1 MSFPAQPLGRRSV
14 YLLPTRE
21 GLWFGATLLV
31 LLLAAINYGN
41 GLAYAITFLLASLAT
56 LSSAA
61 AQRNLLGLSVH
72 EGLPR
77 ANFVGSP
84 VTFRVIVVNPSA
96 LPRFGITV
104 APERGPGLAFDLA
117 AHEHR
122 TVDIPWQTRR
132 RGPVMPPRL
141 RLSSRYPFGL
151 LRAFSRHI
159 PLEDPAIA
167 YPAPAPHAPLP
178 SGRPSADSEQEA
190 LGVNAEGG
198 GDFVGLSALRPGES
212 PRHVHWKAVA
222 AGRGLMVKRFAGL
235 AEREIWLTLPTL
247 GDIEERLSRLC
258 RQVLDAEQQGY
269 RYGLTVDGAP
279 LTPNAGPLHLEA
291 CLSKLALYEDAI
303 R

>member
-1 MSFPAQPLGRRSV
+1 MSLPAQTLGRRSV

-31 LLLAAINYGN
+31 LLLAAINYDN
-41 GLAYAITFLLASLAT
+41 GLAYAVAFLLASLAT

-72 EGLPR
+72 EGLPQ
-77 ANFVGSP
+77 ANFAGFP
-84 VTFRVIVVNPSA
+84 VTFRVIVGNPSNV
-96 LPRFGITV
+96 PRLGITL
-104 APERGPGLAFDLA
+104 APERGPGQTFDLP

-132 RGPVMPPRL
+132 RGLVPAPSL

-151 LRAFSRHI
+151 LRAFSRRL

-167 YPAPAPHAPLP
+167 YPSPALHAPLP
-178 SGRPSADSEQEA
+178 SGRPGADSDQEA
-190 LGVNAEGG
+190 LGVGTDGG

-212 PRHVHWKAVA
+212 PRHIHWKAVA
-222 AGRGLMVKRFAGL
+222 AGRGLVVKRFAGL
-235 AEREIWLTLPTL
+235 AEREVWLTLPPF
-247 GDIEERLSRLC
+247 GDLEERLSRLC
-258 RQVLDAEQQGY
+258 RQVLEAERQGY
-269 RYGLTVDGAP
+269 RYGLETCGAALAP
-279 LTPNAGPLHLEA
+279 GAGPLHLEA
-291 CLSKLALYEDAI
+291 CLSKLALHESTV